1 MSDPREWLSQWCPQ
15 CCATPGMR
23 CRRDRWTRIRAPR
36 AVRLHVARGWRER
49 RCPTSRVLAG
59 EPCRTPGGRTASKV
73 HSARLRPGGEELLA
87 PPAVWDEL
95 ERRDATIAVVPFWG
109 RAGQGGSTATITLS
123 RVEDEEMIDT
133 ERWSSRDELSYALEA
148 PVWDRFGL
156 FAGQPLIRGVV
167 IWTVE
172 NRSVVIVGTRGH
184 ERFEE
189 TVW

>member
-1 MSDPREWLSQWCPQ
+1 
-15 CCATPGMR
+15 
-23 CRRDRWTRIRAPR
+23 
-36 AVRLHVARGWRER
+36 
-49 RCPTSRVLAG
+49 
-59 EPCRTPGGRTASKV
+59 
-73 HSARLRPGGEELLA
+73 
-87 PPAVWDEL
+87 VWDEL

-123 RVEDEEMIDT
+123 RVEDEEMIDA

-156 FAGQPLIRGVV
+156 FVGQPLIRGEV

-172 NRSVVIVGTRGH
+172 DRSVVIVGKRAD
-184 ERFEE
+184 EQFEE